1 MRTLNPTAPTA
12 PIDAGALAT
21 ALRALGI
28 FYGAERPLAETVAGA
43 ADEAQAVRAYIHRER
58 PHLLKAYDLEALVGI
73 VLAAR
78 AASTQAPASIEAY
91 GPA

>member
-1 MRTLNPTAPTA
+1 MQVAQSTAG
-12 PIDAGALAT
+12 IDAGALAM

-43 ADEAQAVRAYIHRER
+43 ADEAEAVRAYIRRER
-58 PHLLKAYDLEALVGI
+58 PHLLRCYELESLVGI

-78 AASTQAPASIEAY
+78 AASTEAPLSIEAY
-91 GPA
+91 RG